1 MAQTIPTRVTTELFD
16 TAKVIGDMTSRSA
29 AQQIEHWARIGREI
43 ELAST
48 LAQRDIAAVLA
59 GSMEYDS
66 LATEEQAVVR
76 AKWARLM
83 RERRES
89 LDLERDFGLRDETY
103 VDVDDE
109 GNIVRHSPQGDVIEI
124 IGSLEHTAE

>member
-1 MAQTIPTRVTTELFD
+1 
-16 TAKVIGDMTSRSA
+16 
-29 AQQIEHWARIGREI
+29 
-43 ELAST
+43 
-48 LAQRDIAAVLA
+48 
-59 GSMEYDS
+59 
-66 LATEEQAVVR
+66 
-76 AKWARLM
+76 M